1 MNRLLM
7 MLCERVYRMDPDD
20 VVPWPIPTGWGD
32 QLAGVSFD
40 VIEREGPDNKR
51 RDRAIVS
58 SRREGVVVVFRGT
71 QPPDRR
77 KSASQHLSTFL
88 DWANNLDVIGATSVY
103 PGRVHA
109 GFAEATNALF
119 DTDAQGRDGVEAAVK
134 RRLAAGRTRRRIFIT
149 GHSKGGPLA
158 ALTAWRLSQDP
169 ALEGV
174 GIRVV
179 TFASARAGD
188 DTFVKAFAEAGISY
202 LGHEAT
208 GDVVP
213 FVPPGA
219 NLALKILPFLAAL
232 LRTKPVAA
240 GKVGFQTIL
249 PVVRDHDDALS
260 GGLGWRMMLAAML
273 TPGLSPL
280 ARVVDAHL
288 IYENS
293 QYDRLVE
300 D

>member
-7 MLCERVYRMDPDD
+7 KLCERVYRMDSND
-20 VVPWPIPTGWGD
+20 VVPWPVPTNWGD
-32 QLAGVSFD
+32 PLGGVSFD
-40 VIEREGPDNKR
+40 LIERKGPESER
-51 RDRAIVS
+51 RDR
-58 SRREGVVVVFRGT
+58 VVVASLPQGVAVIFRGT
-71 QPPDRR
+71 QPPDKR

-88 DWANNLDVIGATSVY
+88 DWANNLDLFGANSTY
-103 PGRVHA
+103 PGLVHA
-109 GFAEATNALF
+109 GFAEATNSLF
-119 DTDAQGRDGVEAAVK
+119 EPDAEAGKGVGAAVK
-134 RRLAAGRTRRRIFIT
+134 ARLDAGNTPRKLFIT

-169 ALEGV
+169 ALAGID
-174 GIRVV
+174 IRVV
-179 TFASARAGD
+179 TFASARAGND
-188 DTFVKAFAEAGISY
+188 EFVRAFNESGISY

-208 GDVVP
+208 ADVVP

-219 NLALKILPFLAAL
+219 DLARKILPFLTAILKTEPAAS
-232 LRTKPVAA
+232 
-240 GKVGFQTIL
+240 GKVGFQTIE
-249 PVVRDHDDALS
+249 PVIRQQAEGLS
-260 GGLGWRMMLAAML
+260 GGLGWRMLLASFF

-293 QYDRLVE
+293 QYDRLVK